1 METLAFPLGGGEV
14 HCAFPANLS
23 GGEDVAV
30 ERDYDL
36 FKQLPDSS
44 PMWRGRVSG
53 LHETRRKLQEVSKA
67 TTNECFAMHLPTR
80 EIAARVNVRT
90 ASGKKPVVFQITYDY
105 KLVNARTEIL
115 KLHGYEVVSAIGNE
129 AAKVVLSIPREC
141 DLFIVGHA
149 APEEIRREIVEWY
162 RRKLP
167 RRSDTRLEFSIDPRV
182 DGRRLQRETERTRD
196 PLAGNRKRLRRGWP
210 ERNFDNWL
218 RPPGCPIS
226 QFFSG
231 SSNTQISAP

>member
-149 APEEIRREIVEWY
+149 APEEIRREIVEWLNTNY
-162 RRKLP
+162 PGVRILALNSPLTPELMGADYNVKLNGP
-167 RRSDTRLEFSIDPRV
+167 ETLLPVIASALGAGGRSGTSI
-182 DGRRLQRETERTRD
+182 T
-196 PLAGNRKRLRRGWP
+196 
-210 ERNFDNWL
+210 
-218 RPPGCPIS
+218 S
-226 QFFSG
+226 
-231 SSNTQISAP
+231 